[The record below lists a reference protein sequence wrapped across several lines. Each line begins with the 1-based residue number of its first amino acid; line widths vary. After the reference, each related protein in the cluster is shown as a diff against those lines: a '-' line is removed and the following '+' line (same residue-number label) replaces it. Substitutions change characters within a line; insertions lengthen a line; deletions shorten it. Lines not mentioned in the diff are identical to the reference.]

1 MQGSGRKK
9 SQKNGTSFIIKFS
22 LMVYFRGQADT
33 AQSPMHGSIGVGECC
48 GYHFLS
54 PEMGQVLWWHSGQR
68 RHSALGWNFCPWG
81 WSRMVTAQGG
91 GGQGGGEC

>member
-1 MQGSGRKK
+1 MGLSVSPWARKRPMQGSGRKK

-22 LMVYFRGQADT
+22 LTVCFRSQANS

-54 PEMGQVLWWHSGQR
+54 PEMGQVLW
-68 RHSALGWNFCPWG
+68 
-81 WSRMVTAQGG
+81 
-91 GGQGGGEC
+91 